1 MQINDLLKCTGTACV
16 VPDQNNRIL
25 IKKYFPFLR
34 ITVFL
39 PQAIHN
45 SSRYFVRSV
54 FLYQENIFTSLS
66 IGELIN
72 GIPESKAWYKLAV
85 CAHTRMQIIYCDT

>member
-54 FLYQENIFTSLS
+54 FFVSGKYIHFPFHR
-66 IGELIN
+66 
-72 GIPESKAWYKLAV
+72 GIDKWYP
-85 CAHTRMQIIYCDT
+85 